1 MSETEKLR
9 IGVIIGS
16 SRDARFADKPAAWF
30 MELAGK
36 RDDMTFERLDL
47 RDFNLP
53 FFNEMAS
60 NLWMPCQDPNAVRW
74 QETLAG
80 FDGFVVVT
88 GEYNHSIPAVLKNA
102 LDQAYKEWIRKSMG
116 FVGYGG
122 VGAARAV
129 EHLRGI
135 AVELQMVPL
144 CNAVHIG
151 GGKFMKVHPLGENG
165 PIEAIAQAI
174 EPAAGALLDELAWW
188 AKATRAARLA
198 DAAGELAA

>member
-1 MSETEKLR
+1 MTLTDKPR

-16 SRDARFADKPAAWF
+16 ARDARFADKPANWF
-30 MELAGK
+30 VDLASA
-36 RDDMTFERLDL
+36 RDDLDFELLDL
-47 RDFNLP
+47 RDFDLP

-60 NLWMPCQDPNAVRW
+60 NLWMPSQDPKAVHW

-88 GEYNHSIPAVLKNA
+88 AEYNHSISAVLKNA
-102 LDQAYKEWIRKSMG
+102 LDQAYKEWMRKPMG

-144 CNAVHIG
+144 RNAVHIG
-151 GGKFMKVHPLGENG
+151 GGEFMKVSPLGENA
-165 PIEAIAQAI
+165 PMEAIAPVI
-174 EPAAGALLDELAWW
+174 EPSATAMLDELAWW
-188 AKATRAARLA
+188 VGATRTARLA
-198 DAAGELAA
+198 DTADGSV

>member
-1 MSETEKLR
+1 MTQTEKPR

-16 SRDARFADKPAAWF
+16 ARDTRFADKPANWF
-30 MELAGK
+30 VDLAGA
-36 RDDMTFERLDL
+36 RDDLDFELLDL
-47 RDFNLP
+47 RDFDLP

-60 NLWMPCQDPNAVRW
+60 NLWMPSQDPKAVHW
-74 QETLAG
+74 QKTLAG

-88 GEYNHSIPAVLKNA
+88 AEYNHSITATLKNA
-102 LDQAYKEWIRKSMG
+102 LDQAYKEWMRKPMG

-144 CNAVHIG
+144 RNAVHIG
-151 GGKFMKVHPLGENG
+151 GGEFMKVSPLGENA
-165 PIEAIAQAI
+165 PMEAIAPAI
-174 EPAAGALLDELAWW
+174 EPSANAMLDELAWW
-188 AKATRAARLA
+188 VGATRTARLA
-198 DAAGELAA
+198 DTADGSA